1 MLTESVDNREV
12 TVNYLKSFG
21 GIVNDTFISLFQ
33 ISVYYS
39 GRLKSTNKVF
49 DELTTGPGLS
59 FRLGKGEVIDGWDIG
74 VVGMKVGGKRII
86 SCPPAMA

>member
-1 MLTESVDNREV
+1 M
-12 TVNYLKSFG
+12 
-21 GIVNDTFISLFQ
+21 FQ

>member
-1 MLTESVDNREV
+1 M
-12 TVNYLKSFG
+12 
-21 GIVNDTFISLFQ
+21 
-33 ISVYYS
+33 
-39 GRLKSTNKVF
+39 F

-59 FRLGKGEVIDGWDIG
+59 FCLGKGEVIDGWDIG